1 MVGLLFCL
9 NIVKFDYVRENNRKQ
24 KIQLTSNDVYTMK
37 KRKYKEV
44 LNGVNICL

>member
-9 NIVKFDYVRENNRKQ
+9 NIVDSIMKEKTTESR

-44 LNGVNICL
+44 RNGVNSCL